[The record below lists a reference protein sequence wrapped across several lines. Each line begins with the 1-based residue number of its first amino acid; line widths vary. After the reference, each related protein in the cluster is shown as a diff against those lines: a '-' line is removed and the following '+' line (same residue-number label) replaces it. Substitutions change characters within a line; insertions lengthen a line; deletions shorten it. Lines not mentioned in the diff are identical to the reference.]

1 MNIVVTESEY
11 RKGESVFSS
20 TNNDMK
26 FIPVPDEESLLAAR
40 ISSLQAKYAIVGTKK
55 YAGPLYDALPKGGV
69 IARFGIAHDGID
81 KEKVKIAKLYC
92 TNTPDVVSQSVAEL
106 TLALILASARHTYL
120 VEIQI
125 KSGQDLRAG
134 V

>member
-40 ISSLQAKYAIVGTKK
+40 IFSLQAKHAIVGTKK
-55 YAGPLYDALPKGGV
+55 FVGPLYDALPKGGV
-69 IARFGIAHDGID
+69 IAHDGID
-81 KEKVKIAKLYC
+81 KEKVKKANLYC
-92 TNTPDVVSQSVAEL
+92 TNTPVVVSQSVAEL
-106 TLALILASARHTYL
+106 TLALFPVKPGTPIW
-120 VEIQI
+120 
-125 KSGQDLRAG
+125 LRFKLSQVKIYG
-134 V
+134 LEFE